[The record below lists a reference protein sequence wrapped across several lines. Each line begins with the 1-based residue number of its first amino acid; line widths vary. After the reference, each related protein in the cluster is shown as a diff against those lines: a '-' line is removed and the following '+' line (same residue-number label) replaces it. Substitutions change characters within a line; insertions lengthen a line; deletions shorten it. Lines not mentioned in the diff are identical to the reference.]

1 MSFFLFF
8 FAKVYVCKFRIAKI
22 PQVVWYILQPYLWK
36 KWNLILICEKFCR
49 KNFKIVASRK
59 FRKELWVF
67 VLAKVFPIIVITLNR
82 IIISTLWKLHS
93 KLSHK
98 ILFKCFQPIRS
109 VHANNNQVKV
119 RRFSWPRELLSAKA
133 VVCCRNDLLIRTLA
147 FWYGF
152 WKLGY

>member
-1 MSFFLFF
+1 M
-8 FAKVYVCKFRIAKI
+8 
-22 PQVVWYILQPYLWK
+22 
-36 KWNLILICEKFCR
+36 
-49 KNFKIVASRK
+49 
-59 FRKELWVF
+59 WVF
-67 VLAKVFPIIVITLNR
+67 VLAKVFPIIVITLNG

-133 VVCCRNDLLIRTLA
+133 FQLSKMQYQKNTQSKCLLQKWPSHTYPSILIWLLEAWLLSVAQILWDFPILSNFFCQITCWLASLVSIVCNIYLVSVDHKIC
-147 FWYGF
+147 F
-152 WKLGY
+152 